1 MAEVMVLFD
10 KELRHLESAD
20 AEAWRAWL
28 VQHQLDHISIAC
40 PSQLVCKEATR
51 RKPATVTVELLTRDS
66 AWLVPGEEDGHI
78 LRPATAAPSRLPGDS
93 PGARAEPP

>member
-1 MAEVMVLFD
+1 
-10 KELRHLESAD
+10 
-20 AEAWRAWL
+20 
-28 VQHQLDHISIAC
+28 
-40 PSQLVCKEATR
+40 
-51 RKPATVTVELLTRDS
+51 VELLTRDS